1 MYDTDRTLYARVIQT
16 MSVIALIGNKGGVGK
31 TTLAINL
38 ATLLHQ
44 QSPTYL
50 LEADPQGS
58 VLHWSAMVDND
69 DMPTVFDATGDVGKI
84 VKKRRDEVEHILI
97 DCPPQLHS
105 PQSQSALLHCDIAVI
120 PVLPSPLDLWA
131 TLAVGEEVEKAQK
144 TNPNLRALLVIN
156 QLEPRTKLSRLVGD
170 AITELNIKAAKTA
183 LHRRVVYKSSVLEG
197 KSVTQMGR
205 PGSFAAEEINNVL
218 VEVLNV

>member
-1 MYDTDRTLYARVIQT
+1 
-16 MSVIALIGNKGGVGK
+16 MSVIALIGNKGGAGK

-50 LEADPQGS
+50 LDADPQGS
-58 VLHWSAMVDND
+58 ALHWSAMIDGDN
-69 DMPTVFDATGDVGKI
+69 MPSVFDATQNIGKI
-84 VKKRRDEVEHILI
+84 IKQRRDEVDHVLI

-105 PQSQSALLHCDIAVI
+105 KQSQAVLRHCDIAVI

-131 TLAVGEEVEKAQK
+131 TLAVSEEVVKAQIM
-144 TNPNLRALLVIN
+144 NPDLRALLVIN
-156 QLEPRTKLSRLVGD
+156 QLEPRTKLSRLVVD
-170 AITELNIKAAKTA
+170 AITELDIPAVDTA
-183 LHRRVVYKSSVLEG
+183 LHRRVVYRASVLEG

-205 PGSFAAEEINNVL
+205 QGSIATEEL
-218 VEVLNV
+218 DSLLAEVLKHE

>member
-1 MYDTDRTLYARVIQT
+1 
-16 MSVIALIGNKGGVGK
+16 MSVIAFIGNKGGAGK

-50 LEADPQGS
+50 LDADPQGS
-58 VLHWSAMVDND
+58 ALHWSAMIENEN
-69 DMPTVFDATGDVGKI
+69 MPAVFDATENIGKTL
-84 VKKRRDEVEHILI
+84 KQCRNEVDHVLI

-105 PQSQSALLHCDIAVI
+105 AQSQATLRQCDIAVI

-131 TLAVGEEVEKAQK
+131 TIAVGEEIEKAQK
-144 TNPNLRALLVIN
+144 TNSGLRALLVIN

-170 AITELNIKAAKTA
+170 AITELNIPAAETA
-183 LHRRVVYKSSVLEG
+183 LHRRVVYRASVLEG
-197 KSVTQMGR
+197 RSVSQMGR
-205 PGSFAAEEINNVL
+205 QGSIAAEEINSL
-218 VEVLNV
+218 LAEVLKHE

>member
-1 MYDTDRTLYARVIQT
+1 

-38 ATLLHQ
+38 ATFLHQ

-50 LEADPQGS
+50 LDADPQGS
-58 VLHWSAMVDND
+58 ALHWSDMVDND
-69 DMPTVFDATGDVGKI
+69 NMPAVFDATGNVGK
-84 VKKRRDEVEHILI
+84 VLKQYSDEVEHILV
-97 DCPPQLHS
+97 DCPPQLYS
-105 PQSQSALLHCDIAVI
+105 EQSQAALRHCDIAVI

-131 TLAVGEEVEKAQK
+131 TLAVGEEIEKAQN

-170 AITELNIKAAKTA
+170 AITELNIPAAETA
-183 LHRRVVYKSSVLEG
+183 LNRRVVYRASVLEG
-197 KSVTQMGR
+197 RSVNQMGR
-205 PGSFAAEEINNVL
+205 SGSIAAEEINSL
-218 VEVLNV
+218 LAEVLKA

>member
-1 MYDTDRTLYARVIQT
+1 
-16 MSVIALIGNKGGVGK
+16 MSIIALIGNKGGAGK

-44 QSPTYL
+44 HSPTYL
-50 LEADPQGS
+50 LDADPQGS
-58 VLHWSAMVDND
+58 ALHWSAMIND
-69 DMPTVFDATGDVGKI
+69 DNMPSVFDATRNIGK
-84 VKKRRDEVEHILI
+84 VLKQRRDEVDHVFI

-105 PQSQSALLHCDIAVI
+105 EQSQVALRHCDIALI

-131 TLAVGEEVEKAQK
+131 TLAVGEEVAKAQK
-144 TNPNLRALLVIN
+144 TNPSLRALLVIN

-170 AITELNIKAAKTA
+170 AITELNIQAVDTA
-183 LHRRVVYKSSVLEG
+183 LHRRVVYRASVLEG

-205 PGSFAAEEINNVL
+205 QGSIAAEEINSL
-218 VEVLNV
+218 LAEVLNHE

>member
-1 MYDTDRTLYARVIQT
+1 

-38 ATLLHQ
+38 ATMLNQ
-44 QSPTYL
+44 QSTTYL
-50 LEADPQGS
+50 LDADPQGS
-58 VLHWSAMVDND
+58 ALHWSAMFDNE
-69 DMPTVFDATGDVGKI
+69 DMPTVLDATGNVGKT
-84 VKKRRDEVEHILI
+84 VKQYKDDVEHLLI

-105 PQSQSALLHCDIAVI
+105 PQSQSALRHCDIAVI

-131 TLAVGEEVEKAQK
+131 TLAVGEEIEKAQE
-144 TNPNLRALLVIN
+144 TNSGLRALLVIN

-170 AITELNIKAAKTA
+170 AITELNIPAAKTA
-183 LHRRVVYKSSVLEG
+183 LHRRVVYRSSVLEG

-205 PGSFAAEEINNVL
+205 PGSFAADEINNVL
-218 VEVLNV
+218 AEVLNV